1 MGGPGTLRTPSRP
14 EPLSFRVRGV
24 PHDTREASPTDKLT
38 SPQLIPSRVK
48 GRVFRVFSHP
58 RAAPHG
64 SGFFF
69 SRTMDSWDG
78 YNYYTTN
85 STEWIVL
92 MNLSTSEWDIGF
104 LPPHVVAIP
113 GPFNS
118 SYNFSADTLV
128 IENASRAEFGSRD
141 IEQVIFGAASGLIIA
156 WAILFLAWHL
166 KRGTLFKPRASS
178 SHPTDDDE
186 NTLPLHANRNFLSAT
201 EFRKKLDIVYDSE
214 DTELELY
221 KRGIRG
227 DGVSS
232 EDIEVGTE
240 LLRKMYK
247 KDLQVWA
254 SQSAVEYSQ
263 QDRLLWMDQSDSLL
277 AELRS
282 LVGEWNTRRPGAAE
296 EWTREEQQE
305 LNTLVK
311 MLSELPQTRYPTD
324 G

>member
-1 MGGPGTLRTPSRP
+1 M
-14 EPLSFRVRGV
+14 E
-24 PHDTREASPTDKLT
+24 
-38 SPQLIPSRVK
+38 
-48 GRVFRVFSHP
+48 
-58 RAAPHG
+58 
-64 SGFFF
+64 
-69 SRTMDSWDG
+69 SWDN

-104 LPPHVVAIP
+104 LPPDVVAIP
-113 GPFNS
+113 GAFNS

-128 IENASRAEFGSRD
+128 IPNASRAEFGTRD

-156 WAILFLAWHL
+156 WGILFLAWHL
-166 KRGTLFKPRASS
+166 KRGTLTKPRASS

-186 NTLPLHANRNFLSAT
+186 NTLPLHANHNFLSVP
-201 EFRKKLDIVYDSE
+201 EFKRKLSAVYDDE
-214 DTELELY
+214 ETELELY
-221 KRGIRG
+221 KRGIRT
-227 DGVSS
+227 DGVNS

-254 SQSAVEYSQ
+254 AQSAVEYSQ
-263 QDRLLWMDQSDSLL
+263 ADRLLWMDQSDSLL
-277 AELRS
+277 AELRR

-305 LNTLVK
+305 LNTLVR
-311 MLSELPQTRYPTD
+311 MLSELPQTRYPAD